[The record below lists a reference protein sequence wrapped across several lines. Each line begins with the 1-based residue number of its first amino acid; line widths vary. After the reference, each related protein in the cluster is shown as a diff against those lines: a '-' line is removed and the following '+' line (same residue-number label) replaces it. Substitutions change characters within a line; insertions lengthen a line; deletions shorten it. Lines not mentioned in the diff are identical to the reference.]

1 MDHTTNTNPEQS
13 SVRRLP
19 PPPTSTR
26 VRFLNWLFLAE
37 ADIPLYHCHCAT
49 LYHLSLRH
57 TILQRVVRA
66 RSSRGLLRLGGRD
79 TSWSSAG
86 NLNSST
92 ACSTMRT
99 RTSRRVVHPDD
110 SSRFSDTSSLGSDI
124 SSDGSTDVDMNGTDV
139 DPPTAITSTAASH
152 DECSSDEGGDEKL
165 ALSIRNDVRRVATPH
180 PCRFEDEEA
189 RIIGI
194 GERMEVPQVQPQREQ
209 AMPRRQRPNPR
220 RRRQDLRRG

>member
-1 MDHTTNTNPEQS
+1 
-13 SVRRLP
+13 
-19 PPPTSTR
+19 
-26 VRFLNWLFLAE
+26 
-37 ADIPLYHCHCAT
+37 
-49 LYHLSLRH
+49 
-57 TILQRVVRA
+57 
-66 RSSRGLLRLGGRD
+66 
-79 TSWSSAG
+79 
-86 NLNSST
+86 
-92 ACSTMRT
+92 MRT

-194 GERMEVPQVQPQREQ
+194 GERMEVPQVQPLIVFILYDWKCS
-209 AMPRRQRPNPR
+209 ASLSPPTNVFLLP
-220 RRRQDLRRG
+220 GTSAHC